1 MLACDMPEVTAE
13 FLACLMERAEA
24 GQSSAVIPMGPDAI
38 PQPLCAVYR
47 RRCAAAVGNAIE
59 SRIHKITDGL
69 ATLDVDFWFVPSSHH
84 FRNLNTPEEWDAY
97 SHAAR

>member
-13 FLACLMERAEA
+13 FLASLMERAEA
-24 GQSSAVIPMGPDAI
+24 GHSSAVIPMGPDAL
-38 PQPLCAVYR
+38 PQPLCAAYR
-47 RRCAAAVGNAIE
+47 RRCAAAVGHAIE
-59 SRIHKITDGL
+59 SRIHKITDSL
-69 ATLDVDFWFVPSSHH
+69 ATLDIEFWSVPHSNQ